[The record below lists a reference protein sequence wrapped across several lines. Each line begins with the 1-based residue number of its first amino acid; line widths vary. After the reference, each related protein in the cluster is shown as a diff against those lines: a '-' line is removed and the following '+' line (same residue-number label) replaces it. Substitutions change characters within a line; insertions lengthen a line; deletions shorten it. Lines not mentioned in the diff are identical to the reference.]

1 MKDSVIALIEAVRL
15 ARLELHCFRDPR
27 CAASPEWTIQRLE
40 RLLLDPTVG
49 AALHI
54 ISPEAESPSIAP
66 AQSEERELV
75 DT

>member
-15 ARLELHCFRDPR
+15 ARLQLHCFRDPR

-54 ISPEAESPSIAP
+54 IAPEAESPSIAP
-66 AQSEERELV
+66 AQLKSV
-75 DT
+75 S